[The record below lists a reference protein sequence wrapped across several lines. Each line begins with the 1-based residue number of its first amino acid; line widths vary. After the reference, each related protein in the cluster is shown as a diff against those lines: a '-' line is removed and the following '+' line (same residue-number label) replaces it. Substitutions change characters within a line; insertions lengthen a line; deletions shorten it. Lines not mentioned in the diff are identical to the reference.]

1 MALLAFSV
9 GCKLCFLILDPFYLI
24 NTFFKLRD
32 ISVFGITRE
41 TLQRVDLCWQQ
52 WTLNSFN
59 TGFPAAITFLSSINV
74 CLGMWTSLLVAITLL
89 SKSPKLTTNIYSG
102 LFYTH
107 SSALAVAGAVASLK
121 LFFQVALL
129 PVPMLSLIHATPFQL
144 LRVNSPLICAWSR
157 HFCEGVRSE
166 RHCNAPGCS
175 SCPPPTYFAL
185 TCGPW
190 PACAGAH
197 LSGRHRARLHVGQSV
212 ARHGGVDT
220 GRQQNAA
227 DDTCSAG
234 SCFFVGVLMP
244 HTPSTRF
251 HLWITMRQHRGAK
264 QSRTRGSRS
273 QPPLGDTRKR
283 QRHVKSRAVT
293 TTHGTEKDAL
303 PALHLQNPIFWAP
316 PCETDAER
324 YHLLLVAVQDA
335 KKWGEKCPH
344 GWAVSIGPKGKHT
357 AVPHKGRRAGGCW
370 QGSSCWCCTQP
381 RSGLTFSGSPWH
393 FNQINVTEPRQAQ
406 GLWM

>member
-9 GCKLCFLILDPFYLI
+9 DCKLCFLILDPFYLI
-24 NTFFKLRD
+24 NTSFKLQN
-32 ISVFGITRE
+32 ISVFGITRQ
-41 TLQRVDLCWQQ
+41 TLRRVDLCWQQ
-52 WTLNSFN
+52 WTHNSFD

-107 SSALAVAGAVASLK
+107 SSALAVAGVVASLK

-144 LRVNSPLICAWSR
+144 LRVNSPLICAWSH

-234 SCFFVGVLMP
+234 SRPLWERWC
-244 HTPSTRF
+244 HTPLPPDFTCGSPCTSTEE
-251 HLWITMRQHRGAK
+251 
-264 QSRTRGSRS
+264 QSRAGQGARIHSHPWERPERDRGMWNPMLSPQRMA
-273 QPPLGDTRKR
+273 LKR
-283 QRHVKSRAVT
+283 T
-293 TTHGTEKDAL
+293 AL
-303 PALHLQNPIFWAP
+303 PALHLQNPIFRAS

-324 YHLLLVAVQDA
+324 YHLLMVTVQDA
-335 KKWGEKCPH
+335 KKWGKNARMGERSP
-344 GWAVSIGPKGKHT
+344 SGPKGNTQLYHT
-357 AVPHKGRRAGGCW
+357 KEDVRGAVGRAARVGAAHSHVQSWHFQAVPG
-370 QGSSCWCCTQP
+370 T
-381 RSGLTFSGSPWH
+381 LTK
-393 FNQINVTEPRQAQ
+393 
-406 GLWM
+406 